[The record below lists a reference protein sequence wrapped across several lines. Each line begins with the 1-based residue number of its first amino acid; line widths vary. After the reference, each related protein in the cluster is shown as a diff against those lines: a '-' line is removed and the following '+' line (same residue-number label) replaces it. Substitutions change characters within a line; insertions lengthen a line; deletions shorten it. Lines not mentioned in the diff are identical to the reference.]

1 MTWARALGTALVI
14 YSTLMMNINYSSI
27 ICTQFYLEEKNVLV
41 LSKLEKTTVLFHF
54 VTENHLL
61 GFAKLWSLCCGGDDA
76 RRLHGTGIPSS
87 RKFPEREVFSNL
99 WLNSETVNR

>member
-14 YSTLMMNINYSSI
+14 YSTVMMNINYSSI

-54 VTENHLL
+54 LTENHLL
-61 GFAKLWSLCCGGDDA
+61 GFAKLWSLCVEVMTREGYMELGFHQAESSPNTKYLVTCG
-76 RRLHGTGIPSS
+76 
-87 RKFPEREVFSNL
+87 
-99 WLNSETVNR
+99 